1 MATIGLDSLY
11 YAKITEDQNG
21 IETYGTPKVLAKAMT
36 AELSVELIEAIL
48 YADDGASEV
57 VKEFK
62 SGALTLGIDDI
73 GSLVAQDL
81 TGCKIDSNNVVV
93 SRSEDGGSPVAIGFR
108 AKKANGKYRYFWLY
122 RVIFSVPA
130 TSLATK
136 GDSITFSSPTIEG
149 TVFRR
154 NKLDGE
160 QKHPWKAEVTEGDN
174 GVAPSIISQWFSG
187 VYEPDFTAVT
197 PTITISTQP
206 AGLTE
211 VTAGSITGSLS
222 VVANS
227 NTSNPVTYQ
236 WYENITDSTT
246 GGTAIN
252 GETASSFNI
261 PTNLV
266 ADTYYY
272 YCVLSSIGAEDV
284 MTTVATVVVAY

>member
-11 YAKITEDQNG
+11 YAKITEDEHG

-62 SGALTLGIDDI
+62 SGSLSLGIDDI

-108 AKKANGKYRYFWLY
+108 AKKSNGKYRYFWLY

-160 QKHPWKAEVTEGDN
+160 QKHPWKAEVTEGDT
-174 GVAPSIISQWFSG
+174 GVATSTITQWFSA
-187 VYEPDFTAVT
+187 VYEPDFSPVT
-197 PTITISTQP
+197 PTITITTQP
-206 AGLTE
+206 VSLTE
-211 VTAGSITGSLS
+211 VTAGSISGSLS
-222 VVANS
+222 VVGSS

-236 WYENITDSTT
+236 WYENTIDSST
-246 GGTAIN
+246 GGTVIN
-252 GETASSFNI
+252 GETSASFDI
-261 PTNLV
+261 PTDLF

-272 YCVLSSIGAEDV
+272 YCVLGLSGADPVKTE
-284 MTTVATVVVAY
+284 VATVIVS